1 MDFIVNSI
9 EITLPDTSWPDVDSD
24 LAEHPITHYDRDTV
38 IDYLASQYG
47 DDCIAYVG
55 NRNYYSL
62 KSALIGLGQVYA
74 IPSKE
79 TTAAS
84 KELNPDI
91 SLEENIRLSQAVAD
105 YLSSELVAIRVGDEH
120 TLA

>member
-84 KELNPDI
+84 KELNPDNI
-91 SLEENIRLSQAVAD
+91 ITNPIIVPSMPKFKQTSLRNQPTSS
-105 YLSSELVAIRVGDEH
+105 LSSK
-120 TLA
+120 